1 MFTDK
6 ERITAPAPAGQRRT
20 AVSCAIQLGRG
31 SDPIAAASS
40 TPGNSLFTK
49 ALPLCAFGVVTL
61 RFDFLL
67 FKEVCYCHQGLYLI
81 TERHQREMKHSGE
94 SLEGAFWRKLASSLG
109 WVWLLKFPLS
119 FVGHVFFVFFFP
131 LPFWESS
138 RLISFVPYHW
148 VRGRIRVVAETF
160 QHDVAVAYYA
170 VWNHA
175 VFDCDVDVERNS
187 QCSAGW
193 KWGNYSRVEN
203 NPYTSED
210 EGVMTKRDS
219 VS

>member
-6 ERITAPAPAGQRRT
+6 ERITARAPAGQWRT
-20 AVSCAIQLGRG
+20 AVSRVIQLSSD

-109 WVWLLKFPLS
+109 WEWLLKFPFLCRPR
-119 FVGHVFFVFFFP
+119 FLFFFP
-131 LPFWESS
+131 LPFWDSS

-148 VRGRIRVVAETF
+148 VRGRIHVVAETF
-160 QHDVAVAYYA
+160 QHDVAVAYY
-170 VWNHA
+170 V
-175 VFDCDVDVERNS
+175 V
-187 QCSAGW
+187 
-193 KWGNYSRVEN
+193 
-203 NPYTSED
+203 
-210 EGVMTKRDS
+210 
-219 VS
+219 